1 MLLYVKPQHK
11 TSSSGIT
18 FAVGSCSPAIYLMCE
33 GGHLPS
39 AMLSLRIKSLLSKP
53 WNHSDDA
60 SKEVNGTKDVVAVAV
75 EAG

>member
-1 MLLYVKPQHK
+1 
-11 TSSSGIT
+11 
-18 FAVGSCSPAIYLMCE
+18 
-33 GGHLPS
+33 
-39 AMLSLRIKSLLSKP
+39 MLSLRIKSLLSKP